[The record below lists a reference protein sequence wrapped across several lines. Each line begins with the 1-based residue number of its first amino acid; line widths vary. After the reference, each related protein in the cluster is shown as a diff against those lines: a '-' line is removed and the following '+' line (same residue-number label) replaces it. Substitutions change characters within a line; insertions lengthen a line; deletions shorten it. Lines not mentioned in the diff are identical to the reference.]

1 MTGVGGSANL
11 NRGMVQRAQVELTVS
26 PREVLGKKVQRLR
39 REGVIPGNVYGRGL
53 ESVAIQVGE
62 DELRHL
68 LRSAGRNDIVYLRL
82 DGDEPRPTF
91 VRLVQRNPV
100 TDAILHVDFYQI
112 SLKDKVRMD
121 VPLHL
126 VGTAPA
132 EQTHGGTLIHSLD
145 SIAVE
150 GLPTDIP
157 SVIEVDVSGL
167 EEIDATI
174 YVGDLVVSGEVEVI
188 TDREQV
194 VAKIAPPHV
203 EKEPEVEAIEGEEVE
218 GEVPEGEEAPE
229 GAEKGE
235 EAAEGG
241 EESGG

>member
-1 MTGVGGSANL
+1 M
-11 NRGMVQRAQVELTVS
+11 S

-39 REGVIPGNVYGRGL
+39 NEGVIPGNVYGRGL
-53 ESVAIQVGE
+53 ESVAIQVAAE
-62 DELRHL
+62 DLAHL

-121 VPLHL
+121 VRLHL

-145 SIAVE
+145 AIAVE
-150 GLPTDIP
+150 GLPTEIP
-157 SVIEVDVSGL
+157 SVIEVDVSRL

-174 YVGDLVVSGEVEVI
+174 YVGDLTVPGGIEVLS
-188 TDREQV
+188 DREQV

-203 EKEPEVEAIEGEEVE
+203 EKEPEVEAVEGEEVE

-229 GAEKGE
+229 GEGKG

-241 EESGG
+241 EESEG